1 MYRVRS
7 RWTGLMALF
16 VLILLILYAALLF
29 GGKGDETTNRNG
41 AARWFQS
48 LREELH
54 ISKPASEDLGWE
66 LVLVNDRYTVP
77 DSYPEDLTT
86 LKNGKKVDTRI
97 YPDLQA
103 MFDAARRDGLSLE
116 VRSGYRT
123 KESQQQVLDDKQAEF
138 ITEGY
143 SQREAKKMARE
154 WVALPGHSEHE
165 LGLAVDINAEDS
177 GQKDELYHW
186 LNENSWKYGFI
197 CRYPDNK
204 SDITH
209 VEHEPWHY
217 RYVGKGHAKT
227 IHEKGYCLEEY
238 IDELNNTAS

>member
-1 MYRVRS
+1 
-7 RWTGLMALF
+7 MALF

-197 CRYPDNK
+197 QRYPDGAEE
-204 SDITH
+204 ITGYDWH
-209 VEHEPWHY
+209 PWHY
-217 RYVGKGHAKT
+217 RYVGEDVARNIYSLGIT
-227 IHEKGYCLEEY
+227 LEEY
-238 IDELNNTAS
+238 LSLFYSDEAQVEIDQTSSYG

>member
-97 YPDLQA
+97 C
-103 MFDAARRDGLSLE
+103 
-116 VRSGYRT
+116 
-123 KESQQQVLDDKQAEF
+123 
-138 ITEGY
+138 
-143 SQREAKKMARE
+143 EAKKMARE

>member
-103 MFDAARRDGLSLE
+103 KDGTRMGRFARP
-116 VRSGYRT
+116 
-123 KESQQQVLDDKQAEF
+123 Q
-138 ITEGY
+138 
-143 SQREAKKMARE
+143 
-154 WVALPGHSEHE
+154 
-165 LGLAVDINAEDS
+165 
-177 GQKDELYHW
+177 
-186 LNENSWKYGFI
+186 
-197 CRYPDNK
+197 
-204 SDITH
+204 
-209 VEHEPWHY
+209 
-217 RYVGKGHAKT
+217 
-227 IHEKGYCLEEY
+227 
-238 IDELNNTAS
+238 